1 MLFSPNNQ
9 EKEALVITVN
19 HIQRTIY
26 HFSHWAFII
35 LMMIRFR
42 WKTYCTGW
50 FHTCRPLPPL
60 AETNRELATTR
71 QSKYSLSFLL
81 SFCKS
86 WPSSSEVFLLRKVT
100 TCHDVSLSAIHYFC
114 RHARGGLG
122 FLFSFL
128 SKLDE
133 RASCLTQF
141 ALTCLYWIKLQTYF
155 AIMPMAPSTLNV
167 ILHWREEGC
176 IGNYARGGV
185 ISNTSL
191 LSSV

>member
-1 MLFSPNNQ
+1 MWLFQLKSLYYPSISRVLRKYTSTRTLSTRLDYSVKKEASNSFVRLFSNESNSECCSHQ
-9 EKEALVITVN
+9 TIKRKRRWWSQSITSREPFTTFPLGLYQSDDTVC
-19 HIQRTIY
+19 Q
-26 HFSHWAFII
+26 WE
-35 LMMIRFR
+35 
-42 WKTYCTGW
+42 TYCTGW

-122 FLFSFL
+122 FLF
-128 SKLDE
+128 
-133 RASCLTQF
+133 
-141 ALTCLYWIKLQTYF
+141 
-155 AIMPMAPSTLNV
+155 
-167 ILHWREEGC
+167 
-176 IGNYARGGV
+176 
-185 ISNTSL
+185 
-191 LSSV
+191 